1 MPLGRSGQKRMAMVK
16 EEVMRTFGKLALA
29 AFASA
34 VMLNC
39 GHGNAA
45 RTVDGMPAATDAVT
59 VSVQNNNWQD
69 VDVYAL
75 RNGQRV
81 RLGNVTATRTG
92 VFVLPP
98 SVSVAPDLRIQI
110 HPLAANRDFVS
121 QKLIVNPGDVVEVV
135 VVNALPQSTV
145 VIR

>member
-1 MPLGRSGQKRMAMVK
+1 MNRFSRL
-16 EEVMRTFGKLALA
+16 TLT

-34 VMLNC
+34 VLLNC
-39 GHGNAA
+39 GHGNAV

-81 RLGNVTATRTG
+81 RLGSVTATRTG
-92 VFVLPP
+92 VFVL
-98 SVSVAPDLRIQI
+98 SQAVALSPDLRIQI
-110 HPLAANRDFVS
+110 HPLAATRDFVS
-121 QKLIVNPGDVVEVV
+121 QKLVVNPGDVVEVY
-135 VVNALPQSTV
+135 VVNALAQSTV

>member
-1 MPLGRSGQKRMAMVK
+1 MNRLSRL
-16 EEVMRTFGKLALA
+16 TLT
-29 AFASA
+29 AFVSA

-39 GHGNAA
+39 GHGTAE
-45 RTVDGMPAATDAVT
+45 RTVNGMPAPTDAVT

-75 RNGQRV
+75 RNGQRI

-92 VFVLPP
+92 VFALPKA
-98 SVSVAPDLRIQI
+98 VALSPDLRIQI
-110 HPLAANRDFVS
+110 HPLAATRDFVS
-121 QKLIVNPGDVVEVV
+121 QKLVVNPGDIVEVTV
-135 VVNALPQSTV
+135 LNALTQSTV